1 MSASAPAFALGLVG
15 PQLQLGQTELR
26 LAREQVVDPVARR
39 VHLDAVAR
47 VRRDERAPAAVLLDA
62 QVPLR
67 RPREHLLE
75 LVLVER
81 DPEVVDARQPPVPRL
96 DDDVDRAALE
106 LATAAA

>member
-1 MSASAPAFALGLVG
+1 MP
-15 PQLQLGQTELR
+15 
-26 LAREQVVDPVARR
+26 
-39 VHLDAVAR
+39 VAR
-47 VRRDERAPAAVLLDA
+47 VRRDERPPAAVLLHA

-81 DPEVVDARQPPVPRL
+81 DAEVVDPRQPPVPRL

-106 LATAAA
+106 LASAAA